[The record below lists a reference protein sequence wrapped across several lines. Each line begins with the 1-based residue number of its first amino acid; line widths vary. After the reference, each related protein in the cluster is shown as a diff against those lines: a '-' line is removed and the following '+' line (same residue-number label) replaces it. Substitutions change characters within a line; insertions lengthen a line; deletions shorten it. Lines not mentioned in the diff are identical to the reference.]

1 MPTAAGLLRRAEI
14 PKFIERELGLKIS
27 FTTLNNLSRPDCGG
41 GPPPEGR
48 WCNAFL
54 YEPRKVIAWA
64 ENLFKNGLP
73 RDIRA
78 RAYSYRLRQDRRAGK
93 RLAGRQAA

>member
-1 MPTAAGLLRRAEI
+1 MPTSTGLLRRGEM
-14 PKFIERELGLKIS
+14 PKFLEKHGFKIS
-27 FTTLNNLSRPDCGG
+27 ITTINNLSRPDCGG
-41 GPPPEGR
+41 GPPAEGR

-54 YEPRKVIAWA
+54 YEPRKVLAWA

-73 RDIRA
+73 RDVRA

-93 RLAGRQAA
+93 RLADRKAA